1 MSYELGTP
9 ATLVYTTTESGLP
22 SQEGYIT
29 KQPQVSESKGEFYKP
44 LGEPA
49 TYTTSSPR
57 GWFTM

>member
-9 ATLVYTTTESGLP
+9 ASSVFTMTESGIP
-22 SQEGYIT
+22 SQDGYIT
-29 KQPQVSESKGEFYKP
+29 KQPNYSNGEFYKP

-49 TYTTSSPR
+49 TFPTSTSS